1 MKKTFLKEML
11 TMEHKTLFY
20 VSFFIAFSMNANRLT
35 PLVHPEIEVV
45 FDIPLAFDL
54 AEFMYQIVI
63 GWLFCFLLG
72 ILLLNKLRVGID
84 DPPKVKLLKYVL
96 TALFLAVSLLF
107 SIYSQKFLFDNL
119 MNSRIFLTNSVVR
132 FLVSSGLIFVVVRVL
147 KLAQKH
153 RAKELENE
161 ILKSAYFKAQLQNL
175 KAQVNPHFLFNSLS
189 SLTGLIAENSDAA
202 QKYVKNLA
210 KIFRYSLAE
219 HSSSLVG
226 LEQEMEMFHAY
237 VTLLKIRFEDN
248 LKVTVST
255 EGMEHYKLPSMS
267 LQPLLENVTKHNH
280 ISDKHPINV
289 NLFIADDKIHFING
303 LTQPKYDTPSN
314 GIGLLNLNERY
325 KLLLDEN
332 IVIQKTDNEFRVQ
345 LPLLA
350 K

>member
-1 MKKTFLKEML
+1 MKKTLLKEMF

-20 VSFFIAFSMNANRLT
+20 VSFFIAFAMNANRLT

-54 AEFMYQIVI
+54 TEFLYQIIV
-63 GWLFCFLLG
+63 GWLIYFVLG
-72 ILLLNKLRVGID
+72 ILLLKKMGVNGAD
-84 DPPKVKLLKYVL
+84 TPQVKLYKYGLTVLFL
-96 TALFLAVSLLF
+96 TASLLF
-107 SIYSQKFLFDNL
+107 FIYSQKFFFDNL
-119 MNSRIFLTNSVVR
+119 MNSRIFLTNSVIR
-132 FLVSSGLIFVVVRVL
+132 FLVSAALIFVVVQVL
-147 KLAQKH
+147 KMTQKH

-175 KAQVNPHFLFNSLS
+175 KAQINPHFLFNSLS
-189 SLTGLIAENSDAA
+189 SLTGLIAENSDTA

-219 HSSSLVG
+219 HPSSLVS
-226 LEQEMEMFHAY
+226 LEEEMEMFHAH
-237 VTLLKIRFEDN
+237 VVLLKIRFEDN
-248 LKVTVST
+248 LKVIVAIDD
-255 EGMEHYKLPSMS
+255 MAQYKLPSMS

-289 NLFIADDKIHFING
+289 NLFIADGKIHFING

-332 IVIQKTDNEFRVQ
+332 ITIQKTDDEFRVQ
-345 LPLLA
+345 LPLVA